1 MLWRVVKDRA
11 RPAGLAFAAE
21 PRYPV
26 AKTEDGMAELSRKR
40 GFSRR
45 LLIGGAAVVAGLG
58 WAGTTLARLGRDPR
72 GRKDLGRIA
81 DVDGIQLPVAPLPNP
96 PAYDAGLTWLS
107 KGGDLNDASA
117 LSRTP
122 VYGVVEVKTEE
133 DIAKALAFAQANGL
147 KVSLAGVRHSMGG
160 HAFDDNA
167 LVLEMLKFSTVKVDE
182 AAMTMTVQPGAT
194 WHDIQNVLHPKFAVK
209 AMQSTDI
216 FSVGGSISVNA
227 HGMDHQAGSVAGSIK
242 SLRVM
247 QADGTIVTCSRG
259 ENAELFRHVVGG
271 YGLFGVV
278 LSAELEIVPN
288 VVYETAREIIKSD
301 AFPAFFAEKLE
312 KEPNIGLFYGHLST
326 APGNFLE
333 DMIVYRYDKVA
344 GAPPPDMPALGVPGA
359 VGIKRIVINLAKK
372 GGLFQELKWFTEK
385 TLEPEFESCTV
396 PRTAAMSEG
405 EACLVS
411 RNDPMHDSVPYLF
424 NDLPAETDILH
435 EYFIPRAAY
444 DGFIA
449 GAREILGNQPLPVLN
464 ASVRIVHKE
473 DIALTYAPEPAFALV
488 LYINQSTDD
497 AGNAAQRELTRKM
510 IDLTLQH
517 KGRFFLPY
525 QLHYTGKQLLA
536 SYPEL
541 PGFLARKREVD
552 PGELFTSTFY
562 RALKALS
569 GTA

>member
-1 MLWRVVKDRA
+1 MALRCRWK
-11 RPAGLAFAAE
+11 PLA
-21 PRYPV
+21 
-26 AKTEDGMAELSRKR
+26 
-40 GFSRR
+40 
-45 LLIGGAAVVAGLG
+45 
-58 WAGTTLARLGRDPR
+58 
-72 GRKDLGRIA
+72 
-81 DVDGIQLPVAPLPNP
+81 NP
-96 PAYDAGLTWLS
+96 PAYDAGLSWLS
-107 KGGDLNDASA
+107 KGGDDQRRQRAVAHAGLRRCRNQPTK
-117 LSRTP
+117 L
-122 VYGVVEVKTEE
+122 
-133 DIAKALAFAQANGL
+133 DIAKAIVFAERNGL
-147 KVSLAGVRHSMGG
+147 KVSMAGVRHSMGG

-167 LVLEMLKFSTVKVDE
+167 LVLDMLKFNKVTVNE

-242 SLRVM
+242 ALRVM
-247 QADGTIVTCSRG
+247 LADRSIVTCSHS
-259 ENAELFRHVVGG
+259 ENADLFRHVVGG

-288 VVYETAREIIKSD
+288 VVYETAREIIKSEE
-301 AFPAFFAEKLE
+301 FPAFFAEKLE

-344 GAPPPDMPALGVPGA
+344 DAPPADMPALGAPGA
-359 VGIKRIVINLAKK
+359 VGIKRIIINLAKK

-396 PRTAAMSEG
+396 PRTAAMAEG

-444 DGFIA
+444 NDFIA
-449 GAREILGNQPLPVLN
+449 GAREILGQSAAAGAQCLGAHRAQGGCRADLCGRSQPLRWCSISTSRP
-464 ASVRIVHKE
+464 
-473 DIALTYAPEPAFALV
+473 TMPA
-488 LYINQSTDD
+488 
-497 AGNAAQRELTRKM
+497 TR
-510 IDLTLQH
+510 
-517 KGRFFLPY
+517 RS
-525 QLHYTGKQLLA
+525 A
-536 SYPEL
+536 N
-541 PGFLARKREVD
+541 
-552 PGELFTSTFY
+552 
-562 RALKALS
+562 
-569 GTA
+569 